1 MTDWWLSLP
10 LIPGEGRVPLPWSRP
25 SPAAVSAPALA
36 TGGQCDRA
44 GRCAA
49 LMFSH
54 LGLFLLVAFSFL
66 SFSSSSSPLPLPPLS
81 LLLLLLLERTRNLGK
96 MQMGMY
102 LGGGTESEE
111 QEPIRSYR
119 MHINL
124 VKALGIH
131 TFRS

>member
-66 SFSSSSSPLPLPPLS
+66 SFSSSPLPLPPLS